1 MIRILLSHRLSIS
14 NYNSNSLHRFTF
26 QMHADVCDRAV
37 VVGEEANAPLLGGAM
52 LAATAC
58 GLYASPEDAAA
69 HMYRPAKRIEPNPE
83 AAAAYDALYAKY
95 FKVAAAARDIS
106 HILMDEQ

>member
-1 MIRILLSHRLSIS
+1 
-14 NYNSNSLHRFTF
+14 
-26 QMHADVCDRAV
+26 MHADVCGQAV
-37 VVGEEANAPLLGGAM
+37 VVGEDANAPLLGGAM

-83 AAAAYDALYAKY
+83 AAASYDELYVKY
-95 FKVAAAARDIS
+95 VKVAAAARDIS
-106 HILMDEQ
+106 HILMDGK